1 MKRAI
6 LTTLCIFTVFHAVPG
21 DTFQDV
27 RKISRIEF
35 RGLKYISKYEI
46 VSKVEMRVVQ
56 GGFILNMD
64 SLNNVLGN
72 MPMVQSYRVGEDNG
86 GIVVAVVEREPLFL
100 FAVQRSRNVLPF
112 EVDENFR
119 ILSVGR
125 VHAEDRPLI
134 VISDDDLVDGDISA
148 RVRNF
153 AGYLRY
159 IENRQPAFFRELSE
173 ISIAEPEH
181 VSFMLRNRPTRYYVA
196 PGESS
201 MDSVK
206 RLVSYFDAVRY
217 YPKVARIFGDM
228 AVTK

>member
-1 MKRAI
+1 MFQA
-6 LTTLCIFTVFHAVPG
+6 LPA
-21 DTFQDV
+21 DSFQDV
-27 RKISRIEF
+27 RQVSRIEF
-35 RGLKYISKYEI
+35 RGLKYLSKYEI
-46 VSKVEMRVVQ
+46 ISRVEMRVLQ
-56 GGFILNMD
+56 GGFIVNID
-64 SLNNVLGN
+64 SLNSVLRS
-72 MPMVQSYRVGEDNG
+72 MPMVQSYRVAEDNG
-86 GIVVAVVEREPLFL
+86 SIVVAVVEREPQFI
-100 FAVQRSRNVLPF
+100 FAVQRSRNILPF

-119 ILSVGR
+119 VLSVGR
-125 VHAEDRPLI
+125 VHADDRPLI
-134 VISDDDLVDGDISA
+134 VIRDDDLVEGDISP

-159 IENRQPAFFRELSE
+159 VENRQPEFFRELSE

-206 RLVSYFDAVRY
+206 RLVSYFDAVLY